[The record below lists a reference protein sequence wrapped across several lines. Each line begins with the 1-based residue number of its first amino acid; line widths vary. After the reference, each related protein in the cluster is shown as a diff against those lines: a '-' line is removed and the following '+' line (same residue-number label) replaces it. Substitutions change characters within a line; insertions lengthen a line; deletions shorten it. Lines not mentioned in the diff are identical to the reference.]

1 MATNQKPISKSLT
14 DSDKLLKLSWKAKCF
29 YIFQKLHSDNLAT
42 IKANPYFLKGE
53 LYPKD
58 DSITPEI
65 IKEIIKECVEAG
77 LLIHYK
83 NNGIE
88 YLHDPQAGNHE
99 KIVGNMSEKG
109 EYPLPEKQQITAWE
123 QRFNGVYTQIYRKK
137 PFKTQ
142 KIGKKNGEK
151 PLESVNTPSKS
162 VYTPLER
169 VNTPLKSVNTPSK
182 SVSPE
187 DRRLKIEDRRLK
199 IEDKIFLSEFSN
211 ENYGRLVFLLR
222 DLILQNNSK
231 AKITNS
237 QLKNWYKE
245 VRLMVERDNRTL
257 EEIEFVITK
266 SQDDSFW
273 KENILS
279 MEKLREKFDQLWIKF
294 KNENIGFRGRKLSEA
309 DKAFKKQLE
318 EEGY

>member
-142 KIGKKNGEK
+142 KIGGKNGEK
-151 PLESVNTPSKS
+151 
-162 VYTPLER
+162 
-169 VNTPLKSVNTPSK
+169 PLKSVNTPSK